1 MMLAPTKGNL
11 CKTKTMFVLFWLVSS
26 IDLTSKRGTYG
37 GGLDNSESLEVP
49 FFKVSCSVH
58 LAHLRV
64 RVKAATLRS
73 FFLRR
78 KYFACEETSAASRN
92 EVSFTNKIR
101 IPTHA
106 NGL

>member
-11 CKTKTMFVLFWLVSS
+11 CKTKTMLVLFWLISS
-26 IDLTSKRGTYG
+26 MDLTSKRGTYG
-37 GGLDNSESLEVP
+37 SGLDDSESLEVP
-49 FFKVSCSVH
+49 FLKVSCSVH
-58 LAHLRV
+58 LAHPRV
-64 RVKAATLRS
+64 RVKAATLGS
-73 FFLRR
+73 FFLRG
-78 KYFACEETSAASRN
+78 KYFACEETTAAPHD